1 MSILITD
8 LKQNAL
14 IASNSAHQMGQDLS
28 GKIEW
33 LNSERI
39 EPPLAKILSAN
50 TVFRLFDF

>member
-1 MSILITD
+1 
-8 LKQNAL
+8 
-14 IASNSAHQMGQDLS
+14 MGQDLS

-50 TVFRLFDF
+50 TVFCLFDFNYKGDN